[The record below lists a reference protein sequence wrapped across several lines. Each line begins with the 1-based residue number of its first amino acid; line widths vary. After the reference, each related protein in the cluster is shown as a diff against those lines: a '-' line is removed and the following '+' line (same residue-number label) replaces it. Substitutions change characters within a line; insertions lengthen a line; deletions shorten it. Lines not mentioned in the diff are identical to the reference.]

1 MQTEMKLDTM
11 QEPRPLQERKESSYD
26 KAQDDTLL
34 I

>member
-1 MQTEMKLDTM
+1 MQTEMKLDSV
-11 QEPRPLQERKESSYD
+11 QEPRPLQERTKSGYD